1 MDESKLP
8 TPHNNLFHYALSHAH
23 AARDL
28 IQTHLPADLVA
39 ALDLDS
45 LVLQKDSFVDEELR
59 ESYSDLLYSVQLADQ
74 DGQRGQGQIYLLL
87 EHKSQSDPMTCF
99 QLLRY
104 IVRIWEQRLRNGQ
117 SLCPVFPLVVYHGP
131 EAWSA
136 PVSLEDLIG
145 GPRRLFGYGVRM
157 AYPVL
162 DIGRIPDE
170 LLAREPFLQSVLGL
184 LKYGRNRDFEDK
196 LEFLLRCLLESGD
209 GELHLSH
216 LKAVVVYIS
225 AVSPS
230 IPLETLEMT
239 IEKIFPMQFEPG
251 SIADQYIKK
260 GRQEGIQEGRQ
271 EGLLEGIKEGRQEGR
286 QEGRKEGE
294 IQLINTL
301 QEILGLTLSD
311 ASSFQD
317 RSLEQLQAITNELRQ
332 QIRDRK
338 D

>member
-1 MDESKLP
+1 MDDAKPS
-8 TPHNNLFHYALSHAH
+8 TPHNNLFHYALSHAQ

-28 IQTHLPADLVA
+28 IQTHLPADLVS

-45 LVLQKDSFVDEELR
+45 LELQKDSFVDEELR

-74 DGQRGQGQIYLLL
+74 DGQRRQGQVYLLL

-104 IVRIWEQRLRNGQ
+104 IVRIWEQRLRKGQ
-117 SLCPVFPLVVYHGP
+117 SLCPVFPLVVYHGS

-136 PVSLEDLIG
+136 PASLEEFIG
-145 GPRRLFGYGVRM
+145 GPRRLFEYGVRL

-170 LLAREPFLQSVLGL
+170 SLAREPFLQSILGL
-184 LKYGRNRDFEDK
+184 LKYGRSRDFKDK

-209 GELHLSH
+209 GNLHLGH

-230 IPLETLEMT
+230 IPLEVLEMT
-239 IEKIFPMQFEPG
+239 IEKIFPAQYEPG
-251 SIADQYIKK
+251 SIADQFIKK
-260 GRQEGIQEGRQ
+260 GRQEG
-271 EGLLEGIKEGRQEGR
+271 L

-294 IQLINTL
+294 IHLIQTL
-301 QEILGLTLSD
+301 QEILGLPISDGATLEP
-311 ASSFQD
+311 
-317 RSLEQLQAITNELRQ
+317 RSLEQLQALTGGLRKQ
-332 QIRDRK
+332 FQDRK
-338 D
+338 

>member
-1 MDESKLP
+1 MDDAKPS
-8 TPHNNLFHYALSHAH
+8 TPHNNLFHYALSHAQ

-28 IQTHLPADLVA
+28 IQTHLPADLVS

-45 LVLQKDSFVDEELR
+45 LELQKDSFVDEELR

-74 DGQRGQGQIYLLL
+74 DGQRRQGQVYLLL

-117 SLCPVFPLVVYHGP
+117 SLCPVFPLVVYHGQ

-136 PVSLEDLIG
+136 PASLEEFIG
-145 GPRRLFGYGVRM
+145 GPRRLFEYGVRL

-170 LLAREPFLQSVLGL
+170 SLAREPFLQSILGL
-184 LKYGRNRDFEDK
+184 LKYGRSRDFKDK
-196 LEFLLRCLLESGD
+196 LEFLLRCLLESD
-209 GELHLSH
+209 AGELHLGH

-225 AVSPS
+225 ALSPS
-230 IPLETLEMT
+230 IPLEVLEMT
-239 IEKIFPMQFEPG
+239 IEKIFPMQYEPG

-260 GRQEGIQEGRQ
+260 GRQEG
-271 EGLLEGIKEGRQEGR
+271 L
-286 QEGRKEGE
+286 KEGE
-294 IQLINTL
+294 IHLIQTL
-301 QEILGLTLSD
+301 QEILVLPLSD
-311 ASSFQD
+311 GATLED
-317 RSLEQLQAITNELRQ
+317 RSLEELQAITGELRQ
-332 QIRDRK
+332 QFRDRK
-338 D
+338 